1 MQFYPKLL
9 YIIVIDKIIVLI
21 TEADIAKVDQERLH
35 LIYDKWPVYFKD
47 AEKIPCK
54 LDHEPDFYES
64 IILCGIG
71 GSATSCDILNDL
83 LHSFSNVNST
93 VLKGQDMPFFVDKRS
108 LVIVNSISGNTLEA
122 ISMVEKASERNA
134 EVICI
139 SSGGKLKEVA
149 AKNSHRHIHIP
160 NLSLPRASLPYLI
173 MPGLNLIKP
182 FLKKS
187 LEEEISSIHRS
198 ISNIAK
204 DISARVPEESNIAK
218 KIASFLENGF
228 VFCFTSPYLMSV
240 GTRFK
245 NSLNEN
251 AKVHCVKESVLEA
264 SHNEI
269 VPFTFYNNSFAAKV
283 LLLEW
288 VSDQT
293 IVKERFKKVQC
304 FLTRIKQPLME
315 LSIFEN
321 TLLNAIICS
330 IYILDYATI
339 YMAISRKL
347 DPSPTPAI
355 DILKEV

>member
-1 MQFYPKLL
+1 M
-9 YIIVIDKIIVLI
+9 IS
-21 TEADIAKVDQERLH
+21 EGDIAKVDQDKVH
-35 LIYDKWPVYFKD
+35 LIYEKWPEYFKD
-47 AEKIPCK
+47 ADKIPCK

-71 GSATSCDILNDL
+71 GSATSCDILNEL
-83 LHSFSNVNST
+83 MHSFSNVACS
-93 VLKGQDMPFFVDKRS
+93 VLKGQDMPFFVNKRS
-108 LVIVNSISGNTLEA
+108 LVIVNSISGNTLET

-173 MPGLNLIKP
+173 MPGLKLIKP

-198 ISNIAK
+198 I
-204 DISARVPEESNIAK
+204 SNIAK

-288 VSDQT
+288 VGDQT
-293 IVKERFKKVQC
+293 IVKERFKKVHH

-315 LSIFEN
+315 LNIFEN
-321 TLLNAIICS
+321 TLINAIICS

-339 YMAISRKL
+339 YMAISRKV

>member
-1 MQFYPKLL
+1 L
-9 YIIVIDKIIVLI
+9 II
-21 TEADIAKVDQERLH
+21 EGDIAKVDQDKVH
-35 LIYDKWPVYFKD
+35 LIYEKWPEYFKD
-47 AEKIPCK
+47 AEKISCK

-71 GSATSCDILNDL
+71 GSATSCDILNEL
-83 LHSFSNVNST
+83 MHSFSNVACS
-93 VLKGQDMPFFVDKRS
+93 VLKGQDMPFFVNKRY
-108 LVIVNSISGNTLEA
+108 LVIVNSVSGNTLET
-122 ISMVEKASERNA
+122 ISMMEKASERKA

-139 SSGGKLKEVA
+139 SSGGKLKELA
-149 AKNSHRHIHIP
+149 ANNGHRHIHIP

-173 MPGLNLIKP
+173 MPGLKLINP

-187 LEEEISSIHRS
+187 LEEEISSIHRN
-198 ISNIAK
+198 IANIAK
-204 DISARVPEESNIAK
+204 DILITVPREYNIAK

-228 VFCFTSPYLMSV
+228 AFCFTSPYLTSV

-269 VPFTFYNNSFAAKV
+269 VPFTYYKNDFAAKV

-288 VSDQT
+288 VCDQT
-293 IVKERFKKVQC
+293 IVKERFKKVQS
-304 FLTRIKQPLME
+304 FLTKIKQPLME
-315 LSIFEN
+315 VSIEEN
-321 TLLNAIICS
+321 TLINAILCS

-339 YMAISRKL
+339 YMAISRKV

-355 DILKEV
+355 DILKQV

>member
-1 MQFYPKLL
+1 
-9 YIIVIDKIIVLI
+9 LI
-21 TEADIAKVDQERLH
+21 SEGDIAKVDQDKVH
-35 LIYDKWPVYFKD
+35 LIYEKWPEYFKD

-71 GSATSCDILNDL
+71 GSATSCDILNEL
-83 LHSFSNVNST
+83 MHSFSSVASY
-93 VLKGQDMPFFVDKRS
+93 VLKGQDMPVFVNKRS
-108 LVIVNSISGNTLEA
+108 LVIVNSVSGNTLET
-122 ISMVEKASERNA
+122 ISMMEKASERKA

-139 SSGGKLKEVA
+139 SSGGKLKELA
-149 AKNSHRHIHIP
+149 ANNGHRHIHIP

-173 MPGLNLIKP
+173 MPGLKLINP

-187 LEEEISSIHRS
+187 LAEEISSIPRC

-204 DISARVPEESNIAK
+204 EISVTVPEESNIAK
-218 KIASFLENGF
+218 KIASFLESGF
-228 VFCFTSPYLMSV
+228 AFCFTSPYLTSV

-269 VPFTFYNNSFAAKV
+269 VPFTYYKNDFAAKV

-288 VSDQT
+288 VCDQT
-293 IVKERFKKVQC
+293 IVKDRFKKVQS

-315 LSIFEN
+315 VSIEEN
-321 TLLNAIICS
+321 TLINAIICS

-339 YMAISRKL
+339 YMAISRKV

-355 DILKEV
+355 DILKQV

>member
-1 MQFYPKLL
+1 L
-9 YIIVIDKIIVLI
+9 II
-21 TEADIAKVDQERLH
+21 EGDIAKVDQDSVH
-35 LIYDKWPVYFKD
+35 LIYEKWPEYFKD

-83 LHSFSNVNST
+83 MHSFSNVASS
-93 VLKGQDMPFFVDKRS
+93 VLKGQDMPYFVNKRS
-108 LVIVNSISGNTLEA
+108 LVIVNSVSGNTLET
-122 ISMVEKASERNA
+122 ISMMEKASERKA

-139 SSGGKLKEVA
+139 SSGGKLKELA
-149 AKNSHRHIHIP
+149 ANNGHRHIHIP

-173 MPGLNLIKP
+173 MPGLKLINP

-187 LEEEISSIHRS
+187 LEEEISSIHRN
-198 ISNIAK
+198 IANIAK
-204 DISARVPEESNIAK
+204 DILITVPREYNIAK

-228 VFCFTSPYLMSV
+228 AFCFTSPYLTSV

-269 VPFTFYNNSFAAKV
+269 VPFTYYKDDFAAKV

-288 VSDQT
+288 VCDQT
-293 IVKERFKKVQC
+293 IVKDRFKKVQS

-315 LSIFEN
+315 VSIDEN
-321 TLLNAIICS
+321 TLINAIICS

-339 YMAISRKL
+339 YMAISRKV

-355 DILKEV
+355 DILKQV

>member
-1 MQFYPKLL
+1 
-9 YIIVIDKIIVLI
+9 LI
-21 TEADIAKVDQERLH
+21 SEGDIEKVDQEKVH
-35 LIYDKWPVYFKD
+35 LIYEKWPEYFKD

-83 LHSFSNVNST
+83 MHSFSNVASF
-93 VLKGQDMPFFVDKRS
+93 VLKGQDMPVFVNKRS
-108 LVIVNSISGNTLEA
+108 LVIVNSVSGNTLET
-122 ISMVEKASERNA
+122 ISMMEKASERKA

-139 SSGGKLKEVA
+139 SSGGKLKELA
-149 AKNSHRHIHIP
+149 ANNGHRHIHIP

-173 MPGLNLIKP
+173 MPGLKLINP

-187 LEEEISSIHRS
+187 LEEEISSIHRN
-198 ISNIAK
+198 IANIAK
-204 DISARVPEESNIAK
+204 DILITVPQEYNIAK

-228 VFCFTSPYLMSV
+228 AFCFTSPYLTSV

-269 VPFTFYNNSFAAKV
+269 VPFTYYKNDFTAKV

-288 VSDQT
+288 VCDQT
-293 IVKERFKKVQC
+293 IVKDRFKKVQS

-315 LSIFEN
+315 VSIDEN
-321 TLLNAIICS
+321 TLINAIICS

-339 YMAISRKL
+339 YMAISRKV

-355 DILKEV
+355 DILKQV